1 MARICQI
8 DIQTRP
14 LDNRS
19 WLPDIN
25 QLDDFQQRVLMH
37 PHNSDLFVMGSAGT
51 GKTVLAKMR
60 YDALRRMG
68 LNGKLV
74 IYGNIFKS
82 FLQSH
87 FNGGVENVVGSFQL
101 PRVLANIGFNGNFDE
116 TARRAAE
123 WSYQHRNIYDFLL
136 IDEVQDLHEDHLI
149 FCSNIAQ
156 RLYLFGDN
164 AQQFYSHGRT
174 IEQIISILN
183 EKGRS
188 FMGNNVIEITR
199 NYRNQPVV
207 ARTAQ
212 PFYSF
217 APAIFPPADQEG
229 QQEIPNLYLYNR
241 NNYFS
246 HLVQKI
252 RSLSN
257 SRVGVSPTIGIL
269 VQSNYVLNYIRNSL
283 SGQGLHIIEYNNQY
297 SFDDAK
303 PIIMTMQSSK
313 GMEFDYVI
321 LVNLHYQN
329 LQRTHLNNYD
339 KTIFVA
345 ITRARRSLSVFLDS
359 DQTQLVEKFR
369 DSGFNIIEVG

>member
-1 MARICQI
+1 M
-8 DIQTRP
+8 
-14 LDNRS
+14 
-19 WLPDIN
+19 
-25 QLDDFQQRVLMH
+25 
-37 PHNSDLFVMGSAGT
+37 
-51 GKTVLAKMR
+51 
-60 YDALRRMG
+60 
-68 LNGKLV
+68 
-74 IYGNIFKS
+74 
-82 FLQSH
+82 
-87 FNGGVENVVGSFQL
+87 
-101 PRVLANIGFNGNFDE
+101 
-116 TARRAAE
+116 
-123 WSYQHRNIYDFLL
+123 
-136 IDEVQDLHEDHLI
+136 
-149 FCSNIAQ
+149 
-156 RLYLFGDN
+156 
-164 AQQFYSHGRT
+164 
-174 IEQIISILN
+174 
-183 EKGRS
+183 
-188 FMGNNVIEITR
+188 
-199 NYRNQPVV
+199 
-207 ARTAQ
+207 
-212 PFYSF
+212 
-217 APAIFPPADQEG
+217 
-229 QQEIPNLYLYNR
+229 
-241 NNYFS
+241 
-246 HLVQKI
+246 QKI